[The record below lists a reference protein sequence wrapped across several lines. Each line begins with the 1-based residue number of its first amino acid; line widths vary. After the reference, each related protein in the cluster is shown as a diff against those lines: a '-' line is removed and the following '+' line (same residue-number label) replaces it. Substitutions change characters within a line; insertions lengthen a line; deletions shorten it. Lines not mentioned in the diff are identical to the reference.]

1 MQAKSIATMQ
11 LAFTGV
17 EKAADGSPFVAN
29 YILQLSQFDE
39 SAATLA
45 RINEVKHL
53 LQNPQSVEQAKQKL
67 AQLRDENK
75 IWFVIQP
82 KVVEQQSPIALD
94 PQEMQVADQ
103 SPTLKLQANV
113 GSPKTDGEQPG
124 MDQAS
129 QQQQ

>member
-11 LAFTGV
+11 LAFNGV

-29 YILQLSQFDE
+29 YVLQLSQFDE

-82 KVVEQQSPIALD
+82 KTVEQSQITLE

-103 SPTLKLQANV
+103 SKLQANV
-113 GSPKTDGEQPG
+113 GSPKTDGE
-124 MDQAS
+124 
-129 QQQQ
+129 